1 MTAGKSTKSTAKPKG
16 SKLAVKKRL
25 AVKINEADKWKPRT
39 DSMKERKKP
48 APQLGSTASWL
59 GALALFQR
67 DYLKEFREKNPKDKS
82 SRDAVFRKASKVWS
96 SLSNS
101 DKAPYEARSL
111 AAALQY
117 RKDVAKTVF
126 YRKTWDLKL
135 KLEVEMEK
143 MNL

>member
-1 MTAGKSTKSTAKPKG
+1 MTAGKSTVSSAKPKG

-25 AVKINEADKWKPRT
+25 AVKISEADKWKPRT
-39 DSMKERKKP
+39 DSMKERKRP
-48 APQLGSTASWL
+48 APQLACTASWL

-67 DYLKEFREKNPKDKS
+67 AYLKEFREKNPKDKS
-82 SRDAVFRKASKVWS
+82 SRDAVFRKASKVWT

-101 DKAPYEARSL
+101 DKAPYEARAL
-111 AAALQY
+111 AAAIQY
-117 RKDVAKTVF
+117 RKDVTKTAF

-135 KLEVEMEK
+135 KMEVEMDK